1 MTGVLLGVT
10 LAVKLVGLFI
20 TALIG
25 IATIADLVRFLS
37 VYLNLNLSAPLG
49 PVVLVARCTPPE

>member
-25 IATIADLVRFLS
+25 IATITDLVRFLS
-37 VYLNLNLSAPLG
+37 VYLHLNLSAPLS